1 MLKKLR
7 VPATIF
13 ALLLVVVGMNTIADM
28 RQQRAEEQAK
38 QVEIIRKTAEA
49 KALAA
54 RGEQEAAAAGKP
66 AQVFF
71 ELPPNSGPQNAPV
84 KLEIFVNNGSSCHS
98 INKDLEEIQA
108 VYGDLLRVEWLSMT
122 DPDIIKRSDD
132 LSIGCE
138 AGLAINGQI
147 EMEITRDGGKA
158 LVPFRGLT
166 GDKYKVPDVY
176 AAINKLLVDKGHAP
190 PAEAVAKAKS

>member
-1 MLKKLR
+1 MLKKLQ

-28 RQQRAEEQAK
+28 RQQRADEQAK
-38 QVEIIRKTAEA
+38 QIEIIRNTAEA

-54 RGEQEAAAAGKP
+54 KGEQEAAAADKP

-84 KLEIFVNNGSSCHS
+84 KLEIFVNNGNSCHS
-98 INKDLEEIQA
+98 VNKGLAEIHQ

-122 DPDIIKRSDD
+122 DPNITKRSDD

-138 AGLAINGQI
+138 AGLVINGKI

-158 LVPFRGLT
+158 LVSFRGLA

-176 AAINKLLVDKGHAP
+176 AAINTVLVDKGHAP